1 MIQREFYREREDGI
15 KLYRTYSD
23 AGYYIQKVKTNEV
36 YTEAID
42 VENSQ
47 FTYEETTTPIEIE
60 ETEPEVVAE
69 GQPTDTTEVTEDSD
83 AGA

>member
-1 MIQREFYREREDGI
+1 MIQREFYREREDGT

-23 AGYYIQKVKTNEV
+23 AGYYIQKEKTNEV
-36 YTEAID
+36 YAEAID
-42 VENSQ
+42 VEDSQ

-60 ETEPEVVAE
+60 ETEP
-69 GQPTDTTEVTEDSD
+69 TDTTEVTEDSD